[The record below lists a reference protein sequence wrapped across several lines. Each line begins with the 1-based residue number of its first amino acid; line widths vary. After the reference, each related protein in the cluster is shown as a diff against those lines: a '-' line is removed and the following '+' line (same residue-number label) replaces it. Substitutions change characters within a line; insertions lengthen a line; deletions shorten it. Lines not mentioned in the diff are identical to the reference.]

1 MRIISLLLFFIAL
14 GVLVTIHEFG
24 HFLSAKA
31 FKVYCSDFSIGFGYK
46 LLKIGRKEQV
56 DRKSCLFFIN
66 RKNPKAETTF
76 SIGVVPLGGYVAML
90 GEDEDEVLKD
100 KPELKERSVEDLALW
115 KKLIVFFGG
124 VFMNFVLAWIIFF
137 ISAACFEQKSTNY
150 INQVSI
156 NDSNLTKETL
166 TKDKE
171 GNEPLVF
178 DNPSSFDGKTGT
190 STIIYVYEK
199 EDNSG
204 AYSLNDPNYPIK
216 IEGNKNYYSLV
227 FDTNNVGLN
236 NLDFSNSFKLAVAE
250 KDSDGLYFPKLINKN
265 FEYFNFE
272 TNVDYKIDPVKVLF
286 HTVNGDSNENQI
298 VKQFDGYIH
307 LTVDK
312 KDAKFN
318 TLGFGTFVYS
328 YWNGWKSFEVAS
340 KEWAESTSLIS
351 ETIGKLFYN
360 SETWNQVGGPVA
372 IFTQTTS
379 ILTNFP
385 FYYYLNS
392 WAMISVNLAL
402 FNLLPFPGL
411 DGWSIL
417 VALIEGIVNAV
428 KKSKNKIKS
437 AKATS
442 NDENKK
448 EVNIGEKIDT
458 KNNEKP
464 WKINPKVKNVVSYIG
479 LGLIFLLA
487 ILIFIKDIINLF

>member
-1 MRIISLLLFFIAL
+1 M
-14 GVLVTIHEFG
+14 
-24 HFLSAKA
+24 
-31 FKVYCSDFSIGFGYK
+31 
-46 LLKIGRKEQV
+46 
-56 DRKSCLFFIN
+56 
-66 RKNPKAETTF
+66 
-76 SIGVVPLGGYVAML
+76 
-90 GEDEDEVLKD
+90 
-100 KPELKERSVEDLALW
+100 
-115 KKLIVFFGG
+115 
-124 VFMNFVLAWIIFF
+124 
-137 ISAACFEQKSTNY
+137 
-150 INQVSI
+150 
-156 NDSNLTKETL
+156 
-166 TKDKE
+166 
-171 GNEPLVF
+171 
-178 DNPSSFDGKTGT
+178 
-190 STIIYVYEK
+190 
-199 EDNSG
+199 
-204 AYSLNDPNYPIK
+204 
-216 IEGNKNYYSLV
+216 
-227 FDTNNVGLN
+227 
-236 NLDFSNSFKLAVAE
+236 
-250 KDSDGLYFPKLINKN
+250 
-265 FEYFNFE
+265 
-272 TNVDYKIDPVKVLF
+272 
-286 HTVNGDSNENQI
+286 NGDSNENQI

-437 AKATS
+437 AKSTS

-458 KNNEKP
+458 QNNEKP